1 MKLALC
7 DDNSIFRN
15 DVRVKVEA
23 YFNSLD
29 IIIDEYESGE
39 SLLKAL
45 QILSYDLLILD
56 IEMGGID
63 GLETAKRIRE
73 GGSDMPII
81 LLTSHTEFAMDGYE
95 LGVYRFLAKPVQE
108 AKLFSALD
116 QLVQKMGDE
125 QKVMLRV
132 DGDDIIVKAN
142 DIMYI
147 TASNVYLDVVTKDK
161 TYVIRKKLKDMLK
174 ELPEDIF
181 MQVHRSNIVNVNY
194 VKSINNSTIVMQDG
208 ENISATKQKAADVKM
223 LLMKGMRGR

>member
-1 MKLALC
+1 MKIALC
-7 DDNSIFRN
+7 DDSSIFRN

-63 GLETAKRIRE
+63 GIETAKRIRN

-108 AKLFSALD
+108 EKLFSALD
-116 QLVQKMGDE
+116 QLIQKMGEE

-132 DGDDIIVKAN
+132 DGDDIIVKVN
-142 DIMYI
+142 DIMYVS
-147 TASNVYLDVVTKDK
+147 ASNVYLDVVTKDK
-161 TYVIRKKLKDMLK
+161 TYLIRKKLKDLMK
-174 ELPEDIF
+174 ELPEDMFI
-181 MQVHRSNIVNVNY
+181 QVHRSNIVNVNY
-194 VKSINNSTIVMQDG
+194 VKSINNGAVVMQDG
-208 ENISATKQKAADVKM
+208 ENISATKQKASDLKM